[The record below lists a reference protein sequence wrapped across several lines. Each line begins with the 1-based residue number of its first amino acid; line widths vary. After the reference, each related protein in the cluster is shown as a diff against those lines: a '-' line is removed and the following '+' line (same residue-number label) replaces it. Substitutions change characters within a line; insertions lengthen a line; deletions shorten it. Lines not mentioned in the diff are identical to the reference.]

1 MRGQAERN
9 ILASNTVRNVKP
21 GDRVGGPFHAAG
33 MADPV
38 ARLVDWYNNLPHMSL
53 MDGRET
59 PAEAYVR
66 KQAPKDITAEE
77 MGVDSRARA

>member
-1 MRGQAERN
+1 
-9 ILASNTVRNVKP
+9 
-21 GDRVGGPFHAAG
+21 
-33 MADPV
+33 
-38 ARLVDWYNNLPHMSL
+38 MSL

-77 MGVDSRARA
+77 MGEDFAKS

>member
-1 MRGQAERN
+1 
-9 ILASNTVRNVKP
+9 
-21 GDRVGGPFHAAG
+21 

-53 MDGRET
+53 VDGRET

-66 KQAPKDITAEE
+66 KQAPKDITTEE
-77 MGVDSRARA
+77 MEENLHAKA